1 MTFNLWTFILVLLAF
16 ISTDVL
22 PHFEAQAG
30 GQVRSRMRGRRLTR
44 ERVRESDEGRKR
56 EFCTSTGDCFRAASV
71 YYCADQ
77 YGTQVESALSLSE
90 ALARFIPHTGG
101 NDHYVRILRNPDQN
115 QVTIQLAQMRDDL
128 RHAPEHLLPATCFF
142 IDGTRVYE
150 ILAQTTVQE
159 LGAPFSVELNS
170 EDGLRCGREI
180 PKYHV
185 ISGPLSRG
193 MGQSMFG
200 DFGSIHTIYDVS
212 PLDQAP

>member
-1 MTFNLWTFILVLLAF
+1 MTFNIWTFILVLLAF

-30 GQVRSRMRGRRLTR
+30 GQVRSRIRGRRLTR

-90 ALARFIPHTGG
+90 ALARFIPHRGG
-101 NDHYVRILRNPDQN
+101 NYHYVRILRNPDQN
-115 QVTIQLAQMRDDL
+115 QVTIQLAEMRDEL
-128 RHAPEHLLPATCFF
+128 RHALEHLLPATSFF
-142 IDGTRVYE
+142 IDGARIYE
-150 ILAQTTVQE
+150 VLAQTTVQE
-159 LGAPFSVELNS
+159 LGGPMTVELNS
-170 EDGLRCGREI
+170 EDGLRCGRET

-193 MGQSMFG
+193 LGLG
-200 DFGSIHTIYDVS
+200 DFGSIHTITDVL